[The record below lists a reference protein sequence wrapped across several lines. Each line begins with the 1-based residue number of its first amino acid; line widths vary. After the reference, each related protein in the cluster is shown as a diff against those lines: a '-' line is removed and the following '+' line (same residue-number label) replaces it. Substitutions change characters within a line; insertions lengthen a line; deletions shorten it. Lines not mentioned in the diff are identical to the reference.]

1 MSDVLQTIGA
11 LNNPGKQ
18 AMAMAANPGAMSAAQ
33 GLAPPAPSPQ
43 VASSTVNAT
52 NAPTRDPLAPLPADT
67 AAPPPQA
74 QAPVAPTPADAWKP
88 KDESTLGKIGDVLL
102 MLRGGQPIFRQRT
115 DNANMASAMA
125 EYRQNPS
132 DQNLELATQRMSQ
145 IPDLAEKAV
154 SMHNQLQQN
163 LFYQGTAA
171 ERQMIGRNDALN
183 KIGSLGQAINNS
195 SDPDGNY
202 QKMLPTLNTFAKS
215 AGLPQLPDQYDK
227 DALDNYA
234 SAAMTPYQKE
244 ELGIRQNAADALNQ
258 YRTVQ
263 EKVDIAKLGIDN
275 QRLNIEGV
283 NAQSNQVRAGA
294 AAEQAGASNDNVYIK
309 RFGLVS
315 KAIGPSLVAN
325 APWLPDYLAKT
336 KQMPKPGTVYR
347 SPDGSAG
354 VGLVKGKWVAFQFQ
368 GNKPVPVKIIGGI
381 GSSGAS
387 SDFAQDD
394 NNNDE

>member
-1 MSDVLQTIGA
+1 MSDVLQTIA
-11 LNNPGKQ
+11 SIHHPTTVAAAQ
-18 AMAMAANPGAMSAAQ
+18 AMT
-33 GLAPPAPSPQ
+33 PPAQSPQ
-43 VASSTVNAT
+43 TAVS
-52 NAPTRDPLAPLPADT
+52 APTASNVPVNDPLAPLPDT
-67 AAPPPQA
+67 PQAPQAAPTPQA
-74 QAPVAPTPADAWKP
+74 PADAWKP

-125 EYRQNPS
+125 EYRQNPN

-215 AGLPQLPDQYDK
+215 AGLPELPKQYDK

-263 EKVDIAKLGIDN
+263 EKVDLAKLGIEN
-275 QRLNIEGV
+275 QRLTIEGV
-283 NAQSNQVRAGA
+283 NAQSEQVRAGA
-294 AAEQAGASNDNVYIK
+294 AAAQAGASNDNVYIK

-315 KAIGPSLVAN
+315 KTIGPSLVAN

-354 VGLVKGKWVAFQFQ
+354 IGLIKGKWVAFQFQ

-387 SDFAQDD
+387 SDFTQDD